1 MLDPT
6 AWQMPTYYTNN
17 KAKLLRNQFKN
28 LEIIPQNCSQCY
40 QDMFVLSCLD
50 GKENGTYVEIG
61 SGDPFVSNNT
71 ALLEILFNWKGISLD
86 INPDHV
92 ENFFNSRK
100 NLIAEGDAI
109 KVDYDALFEEVN
121 LGPNFDYLQIDCEP
135 PSVSFSALKKIP
147 LNKYTF
153 SVITFEHDYYTNQ
166 DQHVRDE
173 SRLYLEEHGYEL
185 IVNNISV
192 DDEHPF
198 EDWWV
203 HPDFVTKEIRFKL
216 KLVNDTVKKAE
227 TYMLNLYEN

>member
-6 AWQMPTYYTNN
+6 AWQMPTYYTSN
-17 KAKLLRNQFKN
+17 KAKFLRNQFKN
-28 LEIIPQNCSQCY
+28 LEAIAQNCSQCY

-50 GKENGTYVEIG
+50 GKQNGTYVEIG

-71 ALLEILFNWKGISLD
+71 ALLEIVFNWKGVSLD

-92 ENFFNSRK
+92 ENFFNKRR
-100 NLIAEGDAI
+100 NVIAEGDAT
-109 KVDYDALFEEVN
+109 KVDYDALFDEVN

-135 PSVSFSALKKIP
+135 PNISFAALKKIP

-153 SVITFEHDYYTNQ
+153 SVITFEHDYYTNE

-173 SRLYLEEHGYEL
+173 SRTYLEEHGYEL
-185 IVNNISV
+185 VVNNISV

-203 HPDFVTKEIRFKL
+203 HPNFVSNDIISKL
-216 KLVNDTVKKAE
+216 KCVDDSIKKAE
-227 TYMLNLYEN
+227 FYMLNYSN